1 MLAKPV
7 NLCKTQKSGGKL
19 QVISIKCV
27 CVFKIGLKE
36 FLHKIMEFKFK
47 ISLAENIV
55 SVFQGRFEP
64 TLKFSN
70 LKIECERKKRKKN

>member
-1 MLAKPV
+1 M
-7 NLCKTQKSGGKL
+7 

-27 CVFKIGLKE
+27 CVFKIELKE

-55 SVFQGRFEP
+55 SIFQGRFEP
-64 TLKFSN
+64 TLKFFN
-70 LKIECERKKRKKN
+70 LKIECEIKKKKQKLNTMFSFSDDKT

>member
-1 MLAKPV
+1 M
-7 NLCKTQKSGGKL
+7 
-19 QVISIKCV
+19 
-27 CVFKIGLKE
+27 CVFKIDLKE

-64 TLKFSN
+64 TLKFFN